1 MAETGSKV
9 PLSTEIEAAIG
20 AGTAAA
26 LLSGGG
32 INPSPAA
39 VESAF
44 DITVE
49 HSFVTL
55 VSMIAPSPDWFVG
68 VHDLV
73 LLEESGWVEEVVV
86 QLLPFD
92 AGTDSGVTFT
102 SANQVTDPPIAVA
115 RIHVSPFGTCQRQWD
130 TLRD

>member
-44 DITVE
+44 DITVK

-68 VHDLV
+68 VHVLV
-73 LLEESGWVEEVVV
+73 LLEQGVWVEEVVV
-86 QLLPFD
+86 QLLP
-92 AGTDSGVTFT
+92 
-102 SANQVTDPPIAVA
+102 
-115 RIHVSPFGTCQRQWD
+115 
-130 TLRD
+130 